1 MKRIP
6 WLAALIP
13 ALLFGPAC
21 GKKGPILAPLVLIPQ
36 KVETLKALQIGG
48 RILLEWTNPESYIDG
63 RALAG
68 ISGAEVWVYEKSY
81 PAKTVASPPSAEEF
95 EVHARRAEMIDES
108 GEPIKPVKD
117 ASKKGRSGSAPKKQP
132 PPKLF
137 QYSYALSPNDLKGM
151 TLTFG
156 LKVKDALKGRLSEF
170 SKLVT
175 VTPQVAP
182 LAPRQLHAAVFG
194 DRIDLRWEAPA
205 ANFDGSTPAAVKGY
219 NVYRLDKSGKSE
231 RLNAAPVAGP
241 TFADKTF
248 LFGRDYR
255 YVVRA
260 STTLVAPFLESDDS
274 PGADVLPKDIFP
286 PLPPAGLSAAAGPDF
301 ITLIWDANREKD
313 LAGYR
318 VWRKEEGGGSFIALA
333 KDLFLESTYTDRAVE
348 KSRRYEYAIT
358 AVDALGNES
367 PMSAVVSVII
377 KDPGP

>member
-6 WLAALIP
+6 WIAALVP
-13 ALLFGPAC
+13 ALLLGPAC
-21 GKKGPILAPLVLIPQ
+21 GKKGPILAPLVLTPQ
-36 KVETLKALQIGG
+36 NVETIKAVQVGG

-68 ISGAEVWVYEKSY
+68 ISGAEVWVYGKSF
-81 PAKTVASPPSAEEF
+81 PAKTVAAPPSAEEF
-95 EVHARRAEMIDES
+95 EAHARRAEMIDES
-108 GEPIKPVKD
+108 GEPVKPVKN
-117 ASKKGRSGSAPKKQP
+117 AAKKGQAAAAPKKQP
-132 PPKLF
+132 PPKAF
-137 QYSYALSPNDLKGM
+137 QYSYPLSPNDLKGM

-156 LKVKDALKGRLSEF
+156 VRVKDAVKGRLSEF

-175 VTPQVAP
+175 VTPQAAP
-182 LAPRQLHAAVFG
+182 LPPPDLHAAVFA

-219 NVYRLDKSGKSE
+219 NVYRIEKSGRSE

-241 TFADKTF
+241 SFADKTF

-255 YVVRA
+255 YIVRA
-260 STTLVAPFLESDDS
+260 ATALVVPFLESDDS
-274 PGADVLPKDIFP
+274 PGADILPKDIFP
-286 PLPPAGLSAAAGPDF
+286 PAPPAGLSAAAGPDF

-318 VWRKEEGGGSFIALA
+318 VWRKEEGGGSYVRLA
-333 KDLFLESTYTDRAVE
+333 KDLFLENTYTDRAVE
-348 KSRRYEYAIT
+348 KNRRYEYAIT

-367 PMSAVVSVII
+367 PISAAVSEII
-377 KDPGP
+377 KDP

>member
-6 WLAALIP
+6 WPAALIP
-13 ALLFGPAC
+13 ALLLGPAC

-68 ISGAEVWVYEKSY
+68 ISGAEVWVYEKNA

-95 EVHARRAEMIDES
+95 EAHAKRADMIDES
-108 GEPIKPVKD
+108 GEPVKSAKD
-117 ASKKGRSGSAPKKQP
+117 GAKKGRTAAAPKKQP
-132 PPKLF
+132 PPKSF
-137 QYSYALSPNDLKGM
+137 QYSYPLSPNDLKGM

-170 SKLVT
+170 STLVT
-175 VTPQVAP
+175 VTPRVAP
-182 LAPRQLHAAVFG
+182 LAPPRLRAAVFA

-219 NVYRLDKSGKSE
+219 NVYRIEKSGKSE

-248 LFGRDYR
+248 LFGREYR

-260 STTLVAPFLESDDS
+260 STTSVAPFLESDDS
-274 PGADVLPKDIFP
+274 PGADVLAKDIFP
-286 PLPPAGLSAAAGPDF
+286 PAPPAGLSAAAGPDF

-318 VWRKEEGGGSFIALA
+318 VWRKAEGGGSFVPLT
-333 KDLFLESTYTDRAVE
+333 KDLFLENTYTDRAVV
-348 KSRRYEYAIT
+348 KGRRYEYAIT

-367 PMSAVVSVII
+367 PISAVISEII
-377 KDPGP
+377 KDPGS